1 MNIDKAHMKVAVAT
15 DIGADIE
22 DRMDGELRAA
32 QELEGAA
39 KALEGAAK
47 KVTVDVAAKVDI
59 ALKEG
64 TEIRDGMT
72 TLEVAE
78 VIKKYV
84 TKAGHYL
91 LHLSDVAKH
100 KSAAQRSRADG
111 LRDAMDAVLKLR
123 EKEQQKIEGFLKLVE
138 QAEAEGDGEIVPEV
152 PRTPAE
158 AARMQRG
165 SIADRRA
172 AKDPAPVTAEVEVHH
187 KPEPKTVPTET
198 AAPADPKPKT
208 VSTKTEPAPRGKPQ
222 NVKKRPTKAAKK
234 RGAKKSRR

>member
-22 DRMDGELRAA
+22 DRMEGELRAA
-32 QELEGAA
+32 QELEGAS

-59 ALKEG
+59 ALDEG

-72 TLEVAE
+72 SLEVAE

-91 LHLSDVAKH
+91 LHLSDVAKQ

-111 LRDAMDAVLKLR
+111 LRDAMDAV
-123 EKEQQKIEGFLKLVE
+123 
-138 QAEAEGDGEIVPEV
+138 AEGK
-152 PRTPAE
+152 RAE
-158 AARMQRG
+158 EDRG
-165 SIADRRA
+165 L
-172 AKDPAPVTAEVEVHH
+172 
-187 KPEPKTVPTET
+187 
-198 AAPADPKPKT
+198 
-208 VSTKTEPAPRGKPQ
+208 PQ
-222 NVKKRPTKAAKK
+222 T
-234 RGAKKSRR
+234 RGAS